1 MCRVTVE
8 TILRRCALLFP
19 AALAV
24 SAALALPLA
33 PALAQKAFPYDAEL
47 RLEAQPMPGTKRVP
61 GLQVS
66 PDGAV
71 EIDLWCVRGRG
82 RALVDAHAISIVPS
96 SLRDSQCSQDS
107 LKRDEDFLRQLTEV
121 TSWRWEG
128 TVLVLD
134 GPQALRWRPAS
145 N

>member
-1 MCRVTVE
+1 MTAE
-8 TILRRCALLFP
+8 TMLRRHAPLFL
-19 AALAV
+19 AALGLC
-24 SAALALPLA
+24 AAFALQVA

-61 GLQVS
+61 GLQIS
-66 PDGAV
+66 PEGVAD
-71 EIDLWCVRGRG
+71 IDLWCVRGRA
-82 RALVDAHAISIVPS
+82 RAVIDARTISIVPS
-96 SLRDSQCSQDS
+96 SLRDSQCSQES

-128 TVLVLD
+128 AVLVLD